1 MVEIQTILE
10 AQPAAPPPSKE
21 HEDVLRYYELAKRA
35 EWQVRDLP
43 WEEIPPI
50 PETAKGSPAHKA
62 RRRDLWRS
70 VITQQY
76 QADMFAVEMASQLL
90 AAAPHYEAKLYY
102 TTMVQDEARHTEAW
116 MKLIEEAGG
125 ATERDPY
132 LDQLAHMFLELD
144 SLEEKVFLMQVFFER
159 LIIPRFRLIAR
170 SAPGTVLAD
179 LCNRLTVDDGIHHR
193 SGVAYERVLLA
204 DAPHK
209 IQNQLVKVANLML
222 PIFAEHVLWRPKARE
237 WIGGMMR
244 GRDVARLRSD
254 IEEGVRMASSLGIDV
269 GGIELPLS

>member
-1 MVEIQTILE
+1 METVLE
-10 AQPAAPPPSKE
+10 PQPAAPPVSTE
-21 HEDVLRYYELAKRA
+21 HEGVLRYYELAKRA

-43 WEEIPPI
+43 WGEIPPI
-50 PETAKGSPAHKA
+50 PEAAKGSPERKT

-76 QADMFAVEMASQLL
+76 QADVFAVEMAAQLL
-90 AAAPHYEAKLYY
+90 DGARHFEAKLYY
-102 TTMVQDEARHTEAW
+102 TTMVQDESRHTEAW
-116 MKLIEEAGG
+116 LKLLLDVGG

-170 SAPGTVLAD
+170 SAPGTLLAD
-179 LCNRLTVDDGIHHR
+179 LCNRLMIDDGIHHR
-193 SGVAYERVLLA
+193 SGVAYERVLL
-204 DAPHK
+204 DEAPK
-209 IQNQLVKVANLML
+209 SVQKQLVKVANEML
-222 PIFAEHVLWRPKARE
+222 PIFANHVMWRPKARE

-244 GRDVARLRSD
+244 ARDAERLRED
-254 IEEGVRMASSLGIDV
+254 LEEGVKMASSLGIDV
-269 GGIELPLS
+269 SDVHIPS

>member
-1 MVEIQTILE
+1 MEAALE
-10 AQPAAPPPSKE
+10 TAPAAPPPSSE
-21 HEDVLRYYELAKRA
+21 HEGVLRYYELAKRA

-43 WEEIPPI
+43 WDDVAPI
-50 PETAKGSPAHKA
+50 PESTKGTPERQA

-76 QADMFAVEMASQLL
+76 QADVFAVEMASQLL
-90 AAAPHYEAKLYY
+90 GAARHFEAKLYY

-116 MKLIEEAGG
+116 LKLIELSGG

-170 SAPGTVLAD
+170 SAPDTILAD
-179 LCNRLTVDDGIHHR
+179 LCNRLTIDDGIHHR
-193 SGVAYERVLLA
+193 SGVAYERVLL
-204 DAPHK
+204 DEAPKKVHK
-209 IQNQLVKVANLML
+209 QLVKVANQML

-237 WIGGMMR
+237 WIGGMMHT
-244 GRDVARLRSD
+244 RDVERLRED
-254 IEEGVRMASSLGIDV
+254 LEEGVKMASSLGIDV
-269 GGIELPLS
+269 SDVVLPMS

>member
-1 MVEIQTILE
+1 MATE
-10 AQPAAPPPSKE
+10 AIEPAPAAPPPSHE
-21 HEDVLRYYELAKRA
+21 HEGVLRYYELAKRA

-43 WEEIPPI
+43 WQTLPPI
-50 PETAKGSPAHKA
+50 PEAKGSPERKA
-62 RRRDLWRS
+62 RRIDLWRS

-76 QADMFAVEMASQLL
+76 QADMFAVEMAAQLL
-90 AAAPHYEAKLYY
+90 DGARHFEAKLYY

-116 MKLIEEAGG
+116 LKLLELAGG

-159 LIIPRFRLIAR
+159 LIIPRFWLIAR
-170 SAPGTVLAD
+170 AAPGTTLAD

-204 DAPHK
+204 DAPK
-209 IQNQLVKVANLML
+209 KVQRQLVKVANEML
-222 PIFAEHVLWRPKARE
+222 PIFANHVMWRPKARE
-237 WIGGMMR
+237 WIGGIMR
-244 GRDVARLRSD
+244 ARDVERLHQD
-254 IEEGVRMASSLGIDV
+254 LEEGVRMASSLGIDV
-269 GGIELPLS
+269 GDVRLPL

>member
-1 MVEIQTILE
+1 VETAVELP
-10 AQPAAPPPSKE
+10 PAAPSPSTE
-21 HEDVLRYYELAKRA
+21 HEGVLRYYELAKRA

-43 WEEIPPI
+43 WGEIPPI
-50 PETAKGSPAHKA
+50 PEATKGSPQHKA
-62 RRRDLWRS
+62 RQIDLWRS

-90 AAAPHYEAKLYY
+90 DAAPHYEAKLYY
-102 TTMVQDEARHTEAW
+102 TTMVQDESRHTEAW
-116 MKLIEEAGG
+116 LKLLAEAGG

-132 LDQLAHMFLELD
+132 LDQLAHMFLDLD

-179 LCNRLTVDDGIHHR
+179 LCNRLTIDDGIHHR
-193 SGVAYERVLLA
+193 SGVAYERVLLE
-204 DAPHK
+204 DAPKKVHK
-209 IQNQLVKVANLML
+209 QLVKVANEML
-222 PIFAEHVLWRPKARE
+222 PVFANHVMWRPKARE

-244 GRDVARLRSD
+244 ARDAERLRED
-254 IEEGVRMASSLGIDV
+254 IEEGVKMASSLGIDV
-269 GGIELPLS
+269 SDVEVPASL

>member
-1 MVEIQTILE
+1 VDSQTLLE
-10 AQPAAPPPSKE
+10 AQPASPPPSTE
-21 HEDVLRYYELAKRA
+21 HKDVLRYYDLAKRA

-43 WEEIPPI
+43 WDELPPV
-50 PETAKGSPAHKA
+50 PETTRGSPERKA
-62 RRRDLWRS
+62 RRLDLWRS

-90 AAAPHYEAKLYY
+90 AAARHHEAKLYY
-102 TTMVQDEARHTEAW
+102 TTMVQDESRHTEAW
-116 MKLIEEAGG
+116 LKLIAEAGG

-132 LDQLAHMFLELD
+132 LDELAHMFLELD

-170 SAPGTVLAD
+170 STPGTVLAE
-179 LCNRLTVDDGIHHR
+179 LCNRLMVDDGIHHR

-204 DAPHK
+204 DAPK
-209 IQNQLVKVANLML
+209 SVERQLIKVANQML
-222 PIFAEHVLWRPKARE
+222 PIFAKHVAWRPKARE

-244 GRDVARLRSD
+244 ARDEERFRED
-254 IEEGVRMASSLGIDV
+254 IEEGVKLASSLGIDTSDIV
-269 GGIELPLS
+269 IPS